1 MAISTETVVK
11 PDGFTGYLARP
22 ARAGG
27 PLPGVLVVHEAW
39 GVDAHIEDVTRRIA
53 AAGYLALAPDLF
65 TETAERPEPLSRDRM
80 EDLQAFLDE
89 GPPDILSDEAA
100 RESALSRRPE
110 PERGRLATSLAALSR
125 KAFAPEQRGH
135 LLSTLQAAVQYLREE
150 QLETRGQRVAVVG
163 FCLGGTLAA
172 HLACRDAALAA
183 AAIFYGGPPPSEEI
197 PNIGC
202 PVAGFYGARDA
213 RVTGQV
219 PAFTEAMRA
228 AGKRFE
234 PRIYPGAGHA
244 FFNDGRPSY
253 DVTAA
258 RDAFPR
264 LLAFLRDTL
273 T

>member
-22 ARAGG
+22 ARPGG
-27 PLPGVLVVHEAW
+27 PLPAVLVVHEAW

-65 TETAERPEPLSRDRM
+65 TETAERPEPLARDRM
-80 EDLQAFLDE
+80 EELQAFLDQ
-89 GPPDILSDEAA
+89 GPPNILGDQAVRDAA
-100 RESALSRRPE
+100 LAQRPE
-110 PERGRLATSLAALSR
+110 PERGRLAASLAALAR

-135 LLSTLQAAVQYLREE
+135 LLSTLQAAATYLREE
-150 QLETRGQRVAVVG
+150 QPETRGQRIAVVG
-163 FCLGGTLAA
+163 FCVGGTLAA
-172 HLACRDAALAA
+172 HLACRDAELAA
-183 AAIFYGGPPPSEEI
+183 AVIFYGSPPPSEEI
-197 PNIGC
+197 PNIRC
-202 PVAGFYGARDA
+202 PVAGFYGGRDT
-213 RVTGQV
+213 RITGQV

-234 PRIYPGAGHA
+234 PRIYPDAGHA
-244 FFNDGRPSY
+244 FFNDSRPSY
-253 DVTAA
+253 DVAAA

-264 LLAFLRDTL
+264 LLGFLRDTL